1 MFDQEKTFNIDGVE
15 YEVGDEVSYQDL
27 HWSSD
32 WNGDEVG
39 YDDIPVV
46 GLYSF
51 KGTEIYVYL
60 NTEDGTILEIWDAEE
75 EDE

>member
-1 MFDQEKTFNIDGVE
+1 MNEEKTFNIDGVE
-15 YEVGDEVSYQDL
+15 YAVGDDVSYADL

>member
-1 MFDQEKTFNIDGVE
+1 MFEEKSFNIDGVE
-15 YEVGDEVSYQDL
+15 YSVGDDVSYVDL

-32 WNGDEVG
+32 WNGYEVG

-60 NTEDGTILEIWDAEE
+60 NTEDGTILEIWDAED